1 MLAMTAGQ
9 PDVIP
14 LARAADLIG
23 AACGR
28 GARDGRCRSGPD
40 ALRADGLNRWL
51 RARGL
56 DARWCAELSA
66 DSVESAPSDL
76 HAVATTCRWL
86 ASETAESVRR
96 DIVFAVIGG
105 DHSCAVGT
113 WSGVH
118 NVLRTRGPLGLV
130 WIDAH
135 MDCHVPETSPSGA
148 LHGMP
153 LACLLGH
160 GPLPLTGLA
169 RPGPALGPS
178 HVSLIGV
185 RSFEPAEA
193 ELVRALGVRVFF
205 MGEVR
210 ARGLTSVFDEALAIA
225 HTGTVGF
232 GVTVDLDALDPE
244 DAPGVGTPVPEGLRG
259 DDLLG
264 VLRSLGRL
272 PDFVGV
278 EVAELNP
285 ALDHGGVT
293 CRLARDLIAA
303 ALAAED
309 VDEPGR

>member
-40 ALRADGLNRWL
+40 ALRADGLNQWL

-56 DARWCAELSA
+56 DARWRAEVGA
-66 DSVESAPSDL
+66 DSVENDVSTL
-76 HAVATTCRWL
+76 RAVARTCWRL
-86 ASETAESVRR
+86 AAETAESVRR
-96 DIVFAVIGG
+96 GIDFAVIGG

-113 WSGVH
+113 WSGAA
-118 NVLRTRGPLGLV
+118 NVLQTRGPLGLV

-135 MDCHVPETSPSGA
+135 MDSHVPETSPSGA

-153 LACLLGH
+153 LACLLGY

-169 RPGPALGPS
+169 RPGPALNPR
-178 HVSLIGV
+178 HVSLVGV
-185 RSFEPAEA
+185 RSFEPEEA
-193 ELVRALGVRVFF
+193 DLVRRLGVRVFF
-205 MGEVR
+205 MDDVR
-210 ARGLTSVFDEALAIA
+210 TRGLASVFDEALAIA
-225 HTGTVGF
+225 RDGTAGF
-232 GVTVDLDALDPE
+232 GVTVDLDAIDPE
-244 DAPGVGTPVPEGLRG
+244 DAPGVGTPVPGGLRG
-259 DDLLG
+259 DDVLG
-264 VLRSLGRL
+264 VLRSLGRF

-285 ALDHGGVT
+285 ALDRDGIT
-293 CRLARDLIAA
+293 RRLARDLIAA

-309 VDEPGR
+309 VDERGR